1 MTAPSKRDPLIRI
14 VIADD
19 HAIFRDALQALL
31 EAEKDFRVIG
41 SVGDGRAAVSLVR
54 ELRPDVL
61 LLDVAMPHVDGI
73 EALRQISEAGS
84 PTRVILLSGAIEKAD
99 IVTAIQLGARG
110 LVLKESGA
118 AVLLKGIRG
127 VMSGQYWIGREAVSN
142 LLEVLR
148 SLISHGGN
156 APRNEFGLTAREIE
170 IVGAVVAAYGNK
182 EIAQRFQ
189 ISEKT
194 VKHHLTNIFDKLGVS
209 NRLELA
215 LLAVHHR
222 LVSPKDGT

>member
-1 MTAPSKRDPLIRI
+1 MTAVARRDRPIRI

-19 HAIFRDALQALL
+19 HGVFREALETLL
-31 EAEKDFRVIG
+31 EAESDFRVVG
-41 SVGDGRAAVSLVR
+41 TVGDGRDAVALVR
-54 ELRPDVL
+54 ELCPDIL
-61 LLDVAMPHVDGI
+61 LLDVAMPHVGGI
-73 EALRQISEAGS
+73 ETLRQITAGAS
-84 PTRVILLSGAIEKAD
+84 PTRVILLTGAIDKAD

-127 VMSGQYWIGREAVSN
+127 VMAGQYWIGREAVSD
-142 LLEVLR
+142 LIEVLR
-148 SLISHGGN
+148 SLSPSGGD
-156 APRNEFGLTAREIE
+156 APRKDFGLTAREID
-170 IVGAVVAAYGNK
+170 IIGAVVAAYGNK
-182 EIAQRFQ
+182 EIGERLQ

-222 LVSPKDGT
+222 LVSPDDRT

>member
-41 SVGDGRAAVSLVR
+41 NVGDGRAAVSLVR

-148 SLISHGGN
+148 SLIS
-156 APRNEFGLTAREIE
+156 ARRQR
-170 IVGAVVAAYGNK
+170 AA
-182 EIAQRFQ
+182 E
-189 ISEKT
+189 
-194 VKHHLTNIFDKLGVS
+194 
-209 NRLELA
+209 
-215 LLAVHHR
+215 
-222 LVSPKDGT
+222 

>member
-1 MTAPSKRDPLIRI
+1 MTAPSKREPLIRI

-41 SVGDGRAAVSLVR
+41 NVGDGRAAVSLVR

-148 SLISHGGN
+148 SLISRGGN

>member
-19 HAIFRDALQALL
+19 HAIFREALQALL
-31 EAEKDFRVIG
+31 EAEEDFRVIG
-41 SVGDGRAAVSLVR
+41 TVGDGRAAVALVR

-61 LLDVAMPHVDGI
+61 LLDVAMPHVGGI

-142 LLEVLR
+142 LLEVLQ
-148 SLISHGGN
+148 SLISRGGN
-156 APRNEFGLTAREIE
+156 VPRKEFGLTAREIE
-170 IVGAVVAAYGNK
+170 IVGAVVAACGNK
-182 EIAQRFQ
+182 EIAHRFQ

-222 LVSPKDGT
+222 LVSPDNGT

>member
-1 MTAPSKRDPLIRI
+1 MTAPSRREPLIRI

-41 SVGDGRAAVSLVR
+41 NVGDGRAAVSLVR
-54 ELRPDVL
+54 ELRPDIL

-148 SLISHGGN
+148 SLISRGGN

>member
-1 MTAPSKRDPLIRI
+1 VITAGNRQPPIRI

-19 HAIFRDALQALL
+19 HAVFREALQMLL
-31 EAEKDFRVIG
+31 EAERDFKVVG
-41 SVGDGRAAVSLVR
+41 AVGDGRDAVTLVR
-54 ELRPDVL
+54 ELRPDIL
-61 LLDVAMPHVDGI
+61 LLDVAMRHVGGI
-73 EALRQISEAGS
+73 ETLRQISTSGS
-84 PTRVILLSGAIEKAD
+84 PTRVILLTGAIERAD

-110 LVLKESGA
+110 LILKESGA
-118 AVLLKGIRG
+118 AVLVKGIRG

-142 LLEVLR
+142 LLDALR
-148 SLISHGGN
+148 SLISSGES
-156 APRNEFGLTAREIE
+156 PRNDFGLTAREIE
-170 IVGAVVAAYGNK
+170 IVGAIVAAYGNK
-182 EIAQRFQ
+182 EIAERLQ

-222 LVSPKDGT
+222 IVPSDSQT

>member
-1 MTAPSKRDPLIRI
+1 VTAPSKRDPLVRI

-61 LLDVAMPHVDGI
+61 LLDVAMPHVDGL

>member
-1 MTAPSKRDPLIRI
+1 
-14 VIADD
+14 
-19 HAIFRDALQALL
+19 
-31 EAEKDFRVIG
+31 
-41 SVGDGRAAVSLVR
+41 VSLVR

-61 LLDVAMPHVDGI
+61 LLDVAMPHVDGL

-148 SLISHGGN
+148 SLISRGGN
-156 APRNEFGLTAREIE
+156 GPRNEFGLTAREIE

>member
-1 MTAPSKRDPLIRI
+1 VSTGAGRDRPIRI

-19 HAIFRDALQALL
+19 HRVFREALQLLL
-31 EAEKDFRVIG
+31 EAERDFRVVG
-41 SVGDGRAAVSLVR
+41 SAGDGDEAVALVR
-54 ELRPDVL
+54 ELHPDIL
-61 LLDVAMPHVDGI
+61 LLDIAMPRMGGI
-73 EALRQISEAGS
+73 EALRQMADGGT
-84 PTRVILLSGAIEKAD
+84 PTKVILLTGAIDKAD
-99 IVTAIQLGARG
+99 VVTAVQLGARG
-110 LVLKESGA
+110 LILKESGA

-127 VMSGQYWIGREAVSN
+127 VLAGQYWIGREAVSG

-148 SLISHGGN
+148 SLVSTGGEL
-156 APRNEFGLTAREIE
+156 PRKDFGLTAREID

-182 EIAQRFQ
+182 EIGERFH

-215 LLAVHHR
+215 LLAVHHQIVPR
-222 LVSPKDGT
+222 DPQT

>member
-1 MTAPSKRDPLIRI
+1 VTAPSKRDPLIRI

-61 LLDVAMPHVDGI
+61 LLDVAMPHVDGL

-148 SLISHGGN
+148 SLISRGGN

-170 IVGAVVAAYGNK
+170 IVGAVVAAYANK

>member
-1 MTAPSKRDPLIRI
+1 MTAPSKREPLIRI

-41 SVGDGRAAVSLVR
+41 NVGDGRAAVSLVR

-84 PTRVILLSGAIEKAD
+84 STRVILLSGAIEKAD

-148 SLISHGGN
+148 SLISRGGN

>member
-1 MTAPSKRDPLIRI
+1 MTAPSKRDPLVRI

-61 LLDVAMPHVDGI
+61 LLDVAMPHVGGI

-148 SLISHGGN
+148 SLISRGGN

-170 IVGAVVAAYGNK
+170 IVGAVVAAYANK

>member
-1 MTAPSKRDPLIRI
+1 MTAPSKRDPLVRI

-41 SVGDGRAAVSLVR
+41 NVGDGRAAVSLVR

-61 LLDVAMPHVDGI
+61 LLDVAMPHVDGL

-148 SLISHGGN
+148 SLISRGGN

>member
-1 MTAPSKRDPLIRI
+1 VTAPSKRDPLVRI

-61 LLDVAMPHVDGI
+61 LLDVAMPHVDGL

-148 SLISHGGN
+148 SLISRGGN
-156 APRNEFGLTAREIE
+156 GPRNEFGLTAREIE

>member
-1 MTAPSKRDPLIRI
+1 VTAPSKRDPLVRI

-148 SLISHGGN
+148 SLISRGGN

>member
-1 MTAPSKRDPLIRI
+1 MTAPSKREPLIRI

-41 SVGDGRAAVSLVR
+41 NVGDGGAAVSLVR

-148 SLISHGGN
+148 SLISRGGN

>member
-41 SVGDGRAAVSLVR
+41 NVGDGGAAVSLVR

-61 LLDVAMPHVDGI
+61 LLDVAMPHVDGL

-148 SLISHGGN
+148 SLISRGGN

-222 LVSPKDGT
+222 LVSPKDGP

>member
-1 MTAPSKRDPLIRI
+1 VTTASKRFSPIRI

-19 HAIFRDALQALL
+19 HRVFREALQLLLNAERDFTVVGSAGDGL
-31 EAEKDFRVIG
+31 EAV
-41 SVGDGRAAVSLVR
+41 ALVR
-54 ELRPDVL
+54 ELRPDIL
-61 LLDVAMPHVDGI
+61 LLDVAMPHVGGI
-73 EALRQISEAGS
+73 ETLRQISAGGS
-84 PTRVILLSGAIEKAD
+84 ATRVILLTGAIERAD

-110 LVLKESGA
+110 LILKESGA
-118 AVLLKGIRG
+118 TVLLKGIRG

-142 LLEVLR
+142 LIDVLR
-148 SLISHGGN
+148 SLMASGES
-156 APRNEFGLTAREIE
+156 PRSDFGLTAREIE
-170 IVGAVVAAYGNK
+170 IVGAVVAAYSNK
-182 EIAQRFQ
+182 ETAERLQ

-222 LVSPKDGT
+222 IVSPESQT

>member
-41 SVGDGRAAVSLVR
+41 NVGDGRAAVSLVR

-148 SLISHGGN
+148 SLISRGGN

>member
-1 MTAPSKRDPLIRI
+1 MTAPSKRDPLVRI

>member
-1 MTAPSKRDPLIRI
+1 MTAPSKRDPLVRI

-61 LLDVAMPHVDGI
+61 LLDVAMPHVDGL

>member
-1 MTAPSKRDPLIRI
+1 VTAPSKRDPLVRI

-61 LLDVAMPHVDGI
+61 LLDVAMPHVDGL

-148 SLISHGGN
+148 SLISRGGN

-170 IVGAVVAAYGNK
+170 IVGAVVAAYANK

>member
-1 MTAPSKRDPLIRI
+1 VITAGNRQPPIRI

-19 HAIFRDALQALL
+19 HAVFREALQMLL
-31 EAEKDFRVIG
+31 EAERDFKVVG
-41 SVGDGRAAVSLVR
+41 AVGDGRDAITLVR
-54 ELRPDVL
+54 ELRPDIL
-61 LLDVAMPHVDGI
+61 LLDVAMRHVGGI
-73 EALRQISEAGS
+73 ETLRQISTSGS
-84 PTRVILLSGAIEKAD
+84 PTRVILLTGAIERAD

-110 LVLKESGA
+110 LILKESGA
-118 AVLLKGIRG
+118 AVLVKGIRG

-142 LLEVLR
+142 LLGALR
-148 SLISHGGN
+148 SLISSGES
-156 APRNEFGLTAREIE
+156 PRNDFGLTAREIE
-170 IVGAVVAAYGNK
+170 IVGAIVAAYGNK
-182 EIAQRFQ
+182 EIAERLQ

-222 LVSPKDGT
+222 IVPSESQT

>member
-1 MTAPSKRDPLIRI
+1 LIRI

-19 HAIFRDALQALL
+19 HAVFREALQVLL

-41 SVGDGRAAVSLVR
+41 TVDDGGAAVALVR
-54 ELRPDVL
+54 ELRPDIL
-61 LLDVAMPHVDGI
+61 LLDVAMPRIGGI
-73 EALRQISEAGS
+73 EALRQIIGGRSA
-84 PTRVILLSGAIEKAD
+84 TRVILLTGAIDQAD

-127 VMSGQYWIGREAVSN
+127 VMAGQYWIGREAVTN

-148 SLISHGGN
+148 SLMSRGGEV
-156 APRNEFGLTAREIE
+156 PRKDFGLTAREID
-170 IVGAVVAAYGNK
+170 ITGAVVAACGNK
-182 EIAQRFQ
+182 EIAERLQ

-222 LVSPKDGT
+222 LVRPDDET

>member
-1 MTAPSKRDPLIRI
+1 MTAPSKRDPLVRI

-61 LLDVAMPHVDGI
+61 LLDVAMPHVDGL

-222 LVSPKDGT
+222 LVSPDNGT